1 MKFEPTHKCKSIACE
16 AIRIEA
22 KSHSCKLPSASILI
36 RIWNI
41 PLQTLNWSFFPF
53 WHLHSANANFSCF
66 ICQTDTDKYENYD
79 NLMEKYGI
87 SFASMYCMPM
97 CSQKMCLSIL
107 EPIGNFDFD
116 VRIWFFFSRSHFLF
130 VPIRCYSLVKWWI
143 HWNCFCVQALH
154 DDSMPVWN
162 LSFRCKREENGN
174 LSKEKET
181 KIAKKEE
188 KRTKRSIKR
197 EKSEKERERARM
209 SEKTY
214 VSST

>member
-1 MKFEPTHKCKSIACE
+1 
-16 AIRIEA
+16 
-22 KSHSCKLPSASILI
+22 
-36 RIWNI
+36 
-41 PLQTLNWSFFPF
+41 
-53 WHLHSANANFSCF
+53 
-66 ICQTDTDKYENYD
+66 
-79 NLMEKYGI
+79 MEKYGI

-116 VRIWFFFSRSHFLF
+116 VRIWFFFFRSHFLF

-188 KRTKRSIKR
+188 KRAKRSIKR
-197 EKSEKERERARM
+197 EKSEKERENLRREKKGAKEKEKHC
-209 SEKTY
+209 SEIEIECVSC
-214 VSST
+214 VSSEITHVCLNCDHCQRRPLYTLQYRYPSHCISVMKFVSLKNEIRKNLCTWRHPLTFWSICNQIPF